1 MKYLIF
7 AMILDGFFTA
17 FIATNF
23 SDFLPVPFKTNFNV
37 GLLHISNG
45 LGAILGGY
53 ISGFLSD
60 KIPPLKE
67 GVILFTLTTL
77 VLLITTFNEL
87 LTI

>member
-23 SDFLPVPFKTNFNV
+23 KDFLPTPFKTNFNV

-45 LGAILGGY
+45 VGAIFGGY
-53 ISGFLSD
+53 LSGFLSD
-60 KIPPLKE
+60 KIAPLKE
-67 GVILFTLTTL
+67 GVILFMLTTI
-77 VLLITTFNEL
+77 VLLITTLN
-87 LTI
+87 